1 MLRAFRAL
9 TSCAL
14 IAATCVALASGA
26 AVAQPAGPATD
37 PALETEAAA
46 EAVPEAA
53 AENAMPLSEEEMA
66 KMRADFDAS
75 LHHQT
80 GRIPMAGNGVTLN
93 VPEDF
98 YFLDAI
104 DTATVLE
111 KAWGNPPDKNV
122 SGMLFKAGM
131 SPLDED
137 AWGVVLTF
145 EKSGYVPD
153 EDAAGLDYDMLI
165 AKMRDAMESENLVR
179 KQQGYPSI
187 DIVGWA
193 AQPRYDARTHKL
205 YWAKELKFEDTPQN
219 TLNYDMRVL
228 GRYGVLSMNFVAS
241 IGQLHEVEVAAP
253 AVLKLADFDAG
264 SRYEDFNAST
274 DAQANYGVA
283 GLIGG
288 AAAAAAL
295 AKNGGILA
303 AVLLFLKK
311 GLVFILAGFGAIAA
325 AIRGFLSR
333 KSKAEVKAEQRS
345 ATAFFDGPATQEP
358 VAPETP
364 DEQAPPSV

>member
-1 MLRAFRAL
+1 MLRTIRVLA
-9 TSCAL
+9 
-14 IAATCVALASGA
+14 AATCLALTATA
-26 AVAQPAGPATD
+26 AAAQQPAAPTSDAAGDA
-37 PALETEAAA
+37 EAAT
-46 EAVPEAA
+46 EAVPEAGEEPA
-53 AENAMPLSEEEMA
+53 PLTEEEME
-66 KMRADFDAS
+66 KLRAEFDAR
-75 LHHQT
+75 LHHKT
-80 GRIPMAGNGVTLN
+80 GRIAMTGDGVTLN
-93 VPEDF
+93 VPEAF
-98 YFLDAI
+98 YYLDAA
-104 DTATVLE
+104 DSAKVLE
-111 KAWGNPPDKNV
+111 DAWGNPPDKNV
-122 SGMLFKAGM
+122 KGMLFPAGM
-131 SPLDED
+131 SPLAED

-165 AKMRDAMESENLVR
+165 AQMRDSMEAENLQR

-187 DIVGWA
+187 EIVGWA
-193 AQPRYDARTHKL
+193 AQPRYDAKTHKL
-205 YWAKELKFEDTPQN
+205 YWAKELKFEDSPN
-219 TLNYDMRVL
+219 ETLNYDMRVL

-241 IGQLHEVEVAAP
+241 LEQLPAVEAAAP
-253 AVLKLADFDAG
+253 AMLKVADFDAG

-311 GLVFILAGFGAIAA
+311 GFVIILAGIGAIGA
-325 AIRGFLSR
+325 AIRSFFSR

-345 ATAFFDGPATQEP
+345 ATAFFDGPAAEP
-358 VAPETP
+358 PAAPAT
-364 DEQAPPSV
+364 DDQAPPSAPPSV

>member
-1 MLRAFRAL
+1 MLRTFRVLGAMACTSLTTGIAL
-9 TSCAL
+9 
-14 IAATCVALASGA
+14 
-26 AVAQPAGPATD
+26 AQPAGPVAE
-37 PALETEAAA
+37 PAFESEMAA
-46 EAVPEAA
+46 EALPEAA
-53 AENAMPLSEEEMA
+53 EEALPPLSDEEMA
-66 KMRADFDAS
+66 KLRADFDAT
-75 LHHQT
+75 LHHLN
-80 GRIPMAGNGVTLN
+80 GRISIAGNGVTLN
-93 VPEDF
+93 VPDAF
-98 YFLDAI
+98 YFLNAI
-104 DTATVLE
+104 DAAKVLE
-111 KAWGNPPDKNV
+111 EAWGNPPDRNV
-122 SGMLFKAGM
+122 SGMLFPAGM

-165 AKMRDAMESENLVR
+165 AQMHDAMEAENVSR
-179 KQQGYPSI
+179 KQQGYPAI

-193 AQPRYDARTHKL
+193 AKPRYDSQTHKL

-241 IGQLHEVEVAAP
+241 IDQLSIVESAAP
-253 AVLKLADFDAG
+253 AVLKVANFDAG

-274 DAQANYGVA
+274 DTQANYGVA

-311 GLVFILAGFGAIAA
+311 GFVLVLAALGGLGAAVRA
-325 AIRGFLSR
+325 FFNR
-333 KSKAEVKAEQRS
+333 KSKAVVKAEQRS
-345 ATAFFDGPATQEP
+345 ATAFFDGPSVEEP
-358 VAPETP
+358 AAPGS
-364 DEQAPPSV
+364 DEQSPPSAPPSV

>member
-1 MLRAFRAL
+1 MLR
-9 TSCAL
+9 
-14 IAATCVALASGA
+14 TCRTLAALACLVLTSGA
-26 AVAQPAGPATD
+26 ATAQPAGPATD

-46 EAVPEAA
+46 EATPEAA
-53 AENAMPLSEEEMA
+53 GEAVTPVSEEEMA
-66 KMRADFDAS
+66 KMRAEFEAS
-75 LHHQT
+75 LHHLN
-80 GRIPMAGNGVTLN
+80 GRIPMQANGVTLN
-93 VPEDF
+93 VPDGF
-98 YFLDAI
+98 YFLDSTDSAK
-104 DTATVLE
+104 VLE
-111 KAWGNPPDKNV
+111 EAWGNPPDSNV
-122 SGMLFKAGM
+122 SGMLFKTGM

-165 AKMRDAMESENLVR
+165 AKMRDATEAENASR

-193 AQPRYDARTHKL
+193 AQPRYDAKTHKL

-241 IGQLHEVEVAAP
+241 IHQLSDVEAAAP
-253 AVLKLADFDAG
+253 AVLKLAEFDPG

-303 AVLLFLKK
+303 AVILFLKK
-311 GLVFILAGFGAIAA
+311 GLVFILAGMGAIVAA
-325 AIRGFLSR
+325 VRSFFNR
-333 KSKAEVKAEQRS
+333 KPKAAVKVEQRN
-345 ATAFFDGPATQEP
+345 ATAFFDGPAAEP
-358 VAPETP
+358 PTAPEG
-364 DEQAPPSV
+364 DDQAPPSAPPSV